1 MESKEREELIRRY
14 CKLSAVPM
22 PAILTTFAVPLVWL
36 VLVMTDEIRFN
47 STGIYYPGL
56 SVCLGLTA
64 AMLGLFLWSLITLV
78 KGMDKPEW
86 KEIEGDRTVRTAGTS
101 WLSQNL
107 SAGARRRAY
116 RAAKQYGIQVPAE
129 NGVTVMVVL
138 LPLLILCGSF
148 VPEYLNSIAEQKQ
161 IIQIVGAAETRIKTV
176 FEKQNYRVIV
186 TDPSVTQT
194 HEYSVICT
202 RETSDDAYTSLY
214 LNRYGQIE
222 SVHYHLLADT
232 SLDQTDQL
240 ARFNT
245 AVQEMNGLLKDSG
258 VEARPASLLDY
269 SALPDS
275 LAQPFLKDTDN
286 VDMFQSAQASGLEF
300 SLGWYV
306 TDRSE
311 NDPAYLYF
319 TVEPD

>member
-161 IIQIVGAAETRIKTV
+161 IIQIVVKASEVHADSVGAVVLLPQGRD
-176 FEKQNYRVIV
+176 
-186 TDPSVTQT
+186 DPSQ
-194 HEYSVICT
+194 S
-202 RETSDDAYTSLY
+202 
-214 LNRYGQIE
+214 QE
-222 SVHYHLLADT
+222 SV
-232 SLDQTDQL
+232 
-240 ARFNT
+240 
-245 AVQEMNGLLKDSG
+245 
-258 VEARPASLLDY
+258 
-269 SALPDS
+269 
-275 LAQPFLKDTDN
+275 
-286 VDMFQSAQASGLEF
+286 MF
-300 SLGWYV
+300 V
-306 TDRSE
+306 TVNCRVHQHRGGSE
-311 NDPAYLYF
+311 
-319 TVEPD
+319 

>member
-56 SVCLGLTA
+56 YVCLGLTA

-86 KEIEGDRTVRTAGTS
+86 KEIEGDRTVHTAGTS

-161 IIQIVGAAETRIKTV
+161 IIQIVGAAETKIKTV

-232 SLDQTDQL
+232 SLDQTGPAGPLQHRRPGD
-240 ARFNT
+240 
-245 AVQEMNGLLKDSG
+245 E
-258 VEARPASLLDY
+258 RPAEGQRRRGQTG
-269 SALPDS
+269 
-275 LAQPFLKDTDN
+275 LA
-286 VDMFQSAQASGLEF
+286 AGLFRPAGFPGAAVSEGYGQCGHVPVRAGIRPRILAGLVCVGP
-300 SLGWYV
+300 LGK
-306 TDRSE
+306 
-311 NDPAYLYF
+311 
-319 TVEPD
+319 